1 MNYYEFDYSYPK
13 SVIAN
18 SNIRIPF
25 EPKGKEKE
33 FKDALISEIKK
44 LIPPNKKLLGDQIL
58 FALFKN
64 KTNDY
69 FDIENILFYNIGT
82 GIFSTISSN
91 GIIFEYPYEI
101 LQSEQWCN
109 RYEYS
114 IINVNRYHSYF
125 TDKKVCE
132 FEFEIDKIKTDMK
145 PHDYWYAFHMG
156 KVNTYSYED
165 KEKNHFGIDME
176 IHTPKSFNNIASVIK
191 PMLDGIISSF
201 HYYEKPDNETVNLEN
216 VAEGGRVAREF
227 KADFV
232 IGIGGGSPLDA
243 SKAVA
248 VLAVNDIEPVELYK
262 NVFENKPLPIVAIP
276 TTAGTGSEVT
286 PYSILT
292 RNDMKTKMSFGNED
306 TFPKLAFIDSTY
318 TESMSYETTV
328 DTAIDALS
336 HAMEG
341 YLSKRSTPVSDVLAL
356 EAIKAFSECTKA
368 LIDNKIDF
376 VVREKLLYVSMLGGM
391 VISHTGTTIIHGLGY
406 SLTYFKGI
414 PHGRANGYFM
424 REYLKYNY
432 EAVGEK
438 IDKIL
443 ELFKVSSIDE
453 FGDIIEKMI
462 EKNFSLSIEE
472 IRNYAALTMK
482 QRSTSYNAR
491 EVDEKDLIEILEKTF

>member
-1 MNYYEFDYSYPK
+1 MVIYMQFGFQIGTKVLFGKGCLANNKELLNKYGKRAIIVTGKK
-13 SVIAN
+13 SAKASGALDHV
-18 SNIRIPF
+18 
-25 EPKGKEKE
+25 EELLKE
-33 FKDALISEIKK
+33 
-44 LIPPNKKLLGDQIL
+44 
-58 FALFKN
+58 
-64 KTNDY
+64 
-69 FDIENILFYNIGT
+69 YNI
-82 GIFSTISSN
+82 
-91 GIIFEYPYEI
+91 
-101 LQSEQWCN
+101 
-109 RYEYS
+109 
-114 IINVNRYHSYF
+114 
-125 TDKKVCE
+125 
-132 FEFEIDKIKTDMK
+132 
-145 PHDYWYAFHMG
+145 DYCVYDG
-156 KVNTYSYED
+156 VE
-165 KEKNHFGIDME
+165 
-176 IHTPKSFNNIASVIK
+176 NNPS
-191 PMLDGIISSF
+191 
-201 HYYEKPDNETVNLEN
+201 LEN